1 MTTMTDV
8 PSARLLPCRSRRR
21 LLSRADRGC
30 LVLRCL
36 LLCRRWHGPLTL
48 GGILSLQAE
57 KGVQKKTSLSYIYI
71 LKQPYCIRG
80 QRPVGPIDLRKFL
93 GKASFAF
100 AHERLKVGGFLPY
113 IVLRGQVF
121 AHEQCYRFLF
131 VGKAKLE
138 LEALNLCHRPS
149 EICGQR
155 QVLPFVGMGR
165 VFAHQ
170 PLGFRI

>member
-1 MTTMTDV
+1 MGKGQLD
-8 PSARLLPCRSRRR
+8 PSTFGNSWARQVLPLLTNGSRS
-21 LLSRADRGC
+21 
-30 LVLRCL
+30 
-36 LLCRRWHGPLTL
+36 
-48 GGILSLQAE
+48 
-57 KGVQKKTSLSYIYI
+57 GV
-71 LKQPYCIRG
+71 
-80 QRPVGPIDLRKFL
+80 
-93 GKASFAF
+93 
-100 AHERLKVGGFLPY
+100 FLPY

-165 VFAHQ
+165 VFAHE